1 MQWTKWTAWAT
12 LVVGIVLILAL
23 IGPPGQA
30 FRANEA
36 FGSCV
41 ADLEQRQLLLDAESG
56 EPTVEYIACTEL
68 CDGEPNRLVLL
79 GRWVH
84 MRTGHDGGAACG
96 GIGDADPELA
106 DIFLP

>member
-1 MQWTKWTAWAT
+1 MDEVDRMGSARSRHRAHT
-12 LVVGIVLILAL
+12 
-23 IGPPGQA
+23 GPNRPTHQA

-41 ADLEQRQLLLDAESG
+41 ADLQQRQLLFDAESG
-56 EPTVEYIACTEL
+56 KPTVEYIACTEL

-84 MRTGHDGGAACG
+84 MRTGYDGGAACG